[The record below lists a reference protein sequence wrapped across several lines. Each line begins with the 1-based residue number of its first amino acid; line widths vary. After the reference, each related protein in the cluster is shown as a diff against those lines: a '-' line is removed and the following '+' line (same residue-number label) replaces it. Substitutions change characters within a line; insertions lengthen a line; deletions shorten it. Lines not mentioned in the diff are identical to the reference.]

1 MTNDSVSKICEF
13 WQQGSHEPTRFNG
26 EDLRSRMNKFERTIR
41 RRNLREYVAAG
52 LVIGVFAYYGWVF
65 PTLLLRIGCG
75 LLILGTAYVA
85 YQLHRKASAR
95 PAPAEMGLRNCVQF
109 QRSEL
114 ERQRDALRAVW
125 SWYLSPFLPGM
136 SLFLFGLFQF
146 TKNVTEAA
154 GRTKGHTMWCT
165 PSAPAQLLRASLWLL
180 VASGWSSWPSGC
192 SIGERR
198 MSSRSKSTTSI
209 GSPRMRTRFQGGPSI
224 SQGCILRP
232 CASRLICS
240 AACG

>member
-1 MTNDSVSKICEF
+1 MTKDSVSKICEF

-52 LVIGVFAYYGWVF
+52 LVIGVFAYYDWVF

-136 SLFLFGLFQF
+136 SLFLLGLFQF

-154 GRTKGHTMWCT
+154 GRPFNTGAAVAGLTLVAGCVGMVFV
-165 PSAPAQLLRASLWLL
+165 AIWLL
-180 VASGWSSWPSGC
+180 N
-192 SIGERR
+192 RR
-198 MSSRSKSTTSI
+198 AANELQKQI
-209 GSPRMRTRFQGGPSI
+209 DD
-224 SQGCILRP
+224 LD
-232 CASRLICS
+232 RL
-240 AACG
+240 AQDAD